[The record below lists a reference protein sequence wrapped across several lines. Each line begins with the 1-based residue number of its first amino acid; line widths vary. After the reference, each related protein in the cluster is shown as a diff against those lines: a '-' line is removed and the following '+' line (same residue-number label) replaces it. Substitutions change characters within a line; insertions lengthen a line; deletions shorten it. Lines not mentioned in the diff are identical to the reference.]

1 MKRLIFIVIVIASL
15 FVMQNMV
22 RSIYSLW
29 QKRDLLTQR
38 ENELVKQKQE
48 HARLTEEQRKIESEG
63 YIEKEARNK
72 LFLQKPGESRV
83 VVDKRFLEAMS
94 GAKIAVKKDTR
105 QNWQQWWEL
114 FF

>member
-1 MKRLIFIVIVIASL
+1 MKRVIFFVIVIVSL

-38 ENELVKQKQE
+38 ENELIKQKQE
-48 HARLTEEQRKIESEG
+48 HARLRDVQRRVESEEFV
-63 YIEKEARNK
+63 EKEARNK

-83 VVDKRFLEAMS
+83 VVDKKL
-94 GAKIAVKKDTR
+94 IDAVIGVKTEIKKDTR
-105 QNWQQWWEL
+105 PNWQQWWEL

>member
-1 MKRLIFIVIVIASL
+1 MKRFVFFTIVIISL

-29 QKRDLLTQR
+29 QKRDLLVQR
-38 ENELVKQKQE
+38 ENELIKQKQE
-48 HARLTEEQRKIESEG
+48 HARLTEEQRKVESEG

-83 VVDKRFLEAMS
+83 VVDKRLIEAVAGS
-94 GAKIAVKKDTR
+94 KTEAKKDNR
-105 QNWQQWWEL
+105 PNWQQWLEL